1 MGTAIRGLGVLFS
14 AILILLAFVAPA
26 CSGDGISVDID
37 EVVAQVAAA
46 QTSLDTYRMDSHV
59 SVQVLGDPAAGS
71 KTVFTGFLDTNA
83 AVDATHRRMQMDM
96 TMGMGKDAE
105 SGGLK
110 YYGQAFLIDNH
121 LYTGVSMTQ
130 SGFQWNKVD
139 LAADYW
145 ESAEI
150 MEQQLALLQLSG
162 RSLAGEESIDG
173 AACYVFDLTP
183 DVAQTVAAWNLQSFM
198 GQGATLPA
206 WKEEWVQGATVR
218 QWIAKDTARLAKS
231 NVQLTLRMPAA
242 ELNQSMG
249 EGDVDITVT
258 GEAYYHSYNG
268 WVSIIVPP
276 EAIQ

>member
-59 SVQVLGDPAAGS
+59 TVKVLSDAATGS
-71 KTVFTGFLDTNA
+71 RAAFTGFLDTTA

-96 TMGMGKDAE
+96 TMGMGEEAA
-105 SGGLK
+105 SAGLK
-110 YYGQAFLIDNH
+110 YYGQAYLIDNH
-121 LYTGVSMTQ
+121 LYTGVSMTP
-130 SGFQWNKVD
+130 SGFQWNKAD

-150 MEQQLALLQLSG
+150 MQQQLALLQSSG
-162 RSLAGEESIDG
+162 RQLAGEDSIEG
-173 AACYVFDLTP
+173 VACYVFDLTP

-218 QWIAKDTARLAKS
+218 QWITRDTSRLAKS
-231 NVQLTLRMPAA
+231 NVVLTLRMPAA
-242 ELNQSMG
+242 QLSQSMG

-258 GEAYYHSYNG
+258 GEACYHGYNE
-268 WVSIIVPP
+268 WISIVVPP
-276 EAIQ
+276 EAIK